1 MVAVDDPVS
10 DMLSRIRNALDRDKD
25 RVDVPA
31 SKLKEGVSEV
41 LLEEGYI
48 LDFKKIRNPR
58 QGTLRLYLKYGP
70 NDEPIID
77 TLKKVSKPGRRE
89 YISVD
94 EIEPVKSGLGISIL
108 STPKGVLSGRQ
119 AREENVG
126 GEYLAEVW

>member
-10 DMLSRIRNALDRDKD
+10 DMLTRIRNALDRDKD
-25 RVDVPA
+25 RVDIPA
-31 SKLKEGVSEV
+31 SKLKEGISEV

-70 NDEPIID
+70 DDEPIVD
-77 TLKKVSKPGRRE
+77 KLEKVSTPGRRA
-89 YISVD
+89 YVSVD

-108 STPKGVLSGRQ
+108 STPEGVLSGRQ
-119 AREENVG
+119 ARERNVG
-126 GEYLAEVW
+126 GEFLCEVW